1 MGLSLRKRKG
11 VIEMIKF
18 VEITKRKESF
28 TKRSHLQERRISMN
42 KRNWFYDLHVLRM
55 NYGGRKDV

>member
-1 MGLSLRKRKG
+1 
-11 VIEMIKF
+11 MIKF

-28 TKRSHLQERRISMN
+28 TKQSHLQERRPSMN

-55 NYGGRKDV
+55 NYGDRRDV